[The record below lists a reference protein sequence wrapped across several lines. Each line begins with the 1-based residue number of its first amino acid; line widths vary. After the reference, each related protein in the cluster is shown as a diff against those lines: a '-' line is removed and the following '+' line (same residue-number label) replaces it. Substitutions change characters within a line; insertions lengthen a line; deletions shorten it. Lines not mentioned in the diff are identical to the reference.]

1 MSIKSFVQNKY
12 LIMFNNIKMLITLDT
27 EEINKIDLSI
37 YNEYITFHP
46 NKQYFNL
53 KAGSEHYKLLAYLSS
68 IIKCE
73 QVVDIGTFLGFSALA
88 LSYNE
93 NIKVVTYDIF
103 DSIPENVTSTHN
115 KANIKFMIAEC
126 IPDLDKLVDTDLIL
140 LDIGHDGESE
150 VEIIKHLEK
159 HNYSGILILD
169 DICLNPEMK
178 KVWSEIKQTK
188 VDITKYGHWSGTGL
202 VIFDDQKFQVDLE

>member
-73 QVVDIGTFLGFSALA
+73 QVVDRHWLFRTMKISKWSHMIFLIVFLKMS
-88 LSYNE
+88 
-93 NIKVVTYDIF
+93 
-103 DSIPENVTSTHN
+103 
-115 KANIKFMIAEC
+115 
-126 IPDLDKLVDTDLIL
+126 
-140 LDIGHDGESE
+140 
-150 VEIIKHLEK
+150 
-159 HNYSGILILD
+159 
-169 DICLNPEMK
+169 
-178 KVWSEIKQTK
+178 
-188 VDITKYGHWSGTGL
+188 
-202 VIFDDQKFQVDLE
+202 